1 MSPICLREAI
11 LTVDAKARCCVLR
24 SLALIKYTFRRW
36 TDLQT
41 QLRNFD
47 PGPHGYETAVEGKN
61 GFVCM
66 VERAW
71 MSPFDSPE
79 FWNPY
84 ISPEMPKGG
93 HFASPE
99 QPDLLLEDI
108 RKFFAKVD
116 QK

>member
-1 MSPICLREAI
+1 
-11 LTVDAKARCCVLR
+11 
-24 SLALIKYTFRRW
+24 
-36 TDLQT
+36 
-41 QLRNFD
+41 
-47 PGPHGYETAVEGKN
+47 
-61 GFVCM
+61 M

-71 MSPFDSPE
+71 MSPFDTPE

-99 QPDLLLEDI
+99 QPDLLLDNI